1 VVRKPKILRSDEP
14 PRQVPHLVILIVG
27 QVLGGF
33 IVAIAVST
41 LITSFFPELSNIWR
55 LVLLLGIT
63 ALFGFAGVWAQMLD
77 IARREEARRK
87 GITLINVPR
96 RF

>member
-1 VVRKPKILRSDEP
+1 MDRKPKILRSDEP

-27 QVLGGF
+27 QLLGGF
-33 IVAIAVST
+33 IVAIFVST

-55 LVLLLGIT
+55 LLLLLGIT
-63 ALFGFAGVWAQMLD
+63 ALFGFAGVWAQMD